1 MSRELFYNSQSA
13 YEKIHLQNALIFE
26 FSKVKIPSIRE
37 RMVGQLNFI
46 NKELAQKV
54 AAKVGVQVTELEFPN
69 QSLPAD
75 SNYQDLQSE
84 EREAHTKL
92 SAALSMDN
100 TIKNTIKGRKIGFI
114 IANGVNALHV
124 HDLKTKL
131 EGEDAVV
138 EIIGPSMA
146 QVTTNDGSMVTP
158 KHSLTSIASVAF
170 DALYIAAG
178 EDSVKELLM
187 ADNKPHVLNFIN
199 EAYKHCKAIYFGE
212 GSEPLYMNSNISLK
226 KHIDPAIVSWE
237 DETPDNKFIDAI
249 AQHRV
254 WYLELERN
262 TQD

>member
-26 FSKVKIPSIRE
+26 LSKVTIPSIRE

-69 QSLPAD
+69 QSLPSD
-75 SNYQDLQSE
+75 NNYQDLQSE

-124 HDLKTKL
+124 QDLKTKL

-146 QVTTNDGSMVTP
+146 QVTTND
-158 KHSLTSIASVAF
+158 
-170 DALYIAAG
+170 
-178 EDSVKELLM
+178 
-187 ADNKPHVLNFIN
+187 
-199 EAYKHCKAIYFGE
+199 
-212 GSEPLYMNSNISLK
+212 
-226 KHIDPAIVSWE
+226 
-237 DETPDNKFIDAI
+237 
-249 AQHRV
+249 
-254 WYLELERN
+254 
-262 TQD
+262 

>member
-26 FSKVKIPSIRE
+26 LSKVTIPSIRE

-54 AAKVGVQVTELEFPN
+54 AAKVGVKVTELEFPN
-69 QSLPAD
+69 QSLPSD
-75 SNYQDLQSE
+75 NNYQDLQSE

-92 SAALSMDN
+92 SAALSMD
-100 TIKNTIKGRKIGFI
+100 NTIKGRKIGFI

-187 ADNKPHVLNFIN
+187 ADNKRHVLNFIN
-199 EAYKHCKAIYFGE
+199 EAYKHC
-212 GSEPLYMNSNISLK
+212 
-226 KHIDPAIVSWE
+226 
-237 DETPDNKFIDAI
+237 
-249 AQHRV
+249 
-254 WYLELERN
+254 
-262 TQD
+262 